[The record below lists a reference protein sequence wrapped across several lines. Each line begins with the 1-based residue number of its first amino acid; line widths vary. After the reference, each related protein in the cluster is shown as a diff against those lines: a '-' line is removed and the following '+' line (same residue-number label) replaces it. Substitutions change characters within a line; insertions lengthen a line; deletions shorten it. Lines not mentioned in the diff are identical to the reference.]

1 MDARTRAAVEARDQ
15 SVFRVRRLTR
25 RIGTFGLA
33 GGLLL
38 GAGFAGLL
46 PSHLPHLG
54 GNGTGSGDGTGTST
68 GDGGGL
74 QGPANAPAPGG
85 GAPSHVT
92 SGGS

>member
-1 MDARTRAAVEARDQ
+1 MDARTRAAVEARDR

-46 PSHLPHLG
+46 PSHLPHFG
-54 GNGTGSGDGTGTST
+54 DGPTGSGDGTGTSN
-68 GDGGGL
+68 GGGGL